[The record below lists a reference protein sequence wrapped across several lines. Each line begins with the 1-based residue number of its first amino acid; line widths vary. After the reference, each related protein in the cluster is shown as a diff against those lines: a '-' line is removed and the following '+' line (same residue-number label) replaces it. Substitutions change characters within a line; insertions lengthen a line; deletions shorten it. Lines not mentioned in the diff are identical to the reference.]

1 MDNYKQ
7 GIKEEESY
15 LEKTLKVIEVL
26 KDKAAAALESRKAKL
41 LESRRDMWEN
51 STHHTNDFSKLVEM
65 NQHLNEV
72 SNQNISYEKTKK
84 QLQIYKTMSDSP
96 YFGRFDF
103 IEEGFNN
110 ADKIYIGIN
119 TVIHPETGD
128 ICVYDWRAPISSI
141 FYRYEP
147 GEASYTAPVGVISGE
162 VTLKRQYKIS
172 KSKLFY
178 YFDCSVRIGD
188 EILQEALRRNS
199 SVKMRTIVE
208 TIQKEQDII
217 IRDQENDLLI
227 VQGVAGSGKTS
238 IALHRIAFLLYEGMN
253 SGLTSD
259 NILILS
265 PNNVFSGYISEVLP
279 ELGEDNVNQKTFIEI
294 FNECFDSKIRVETR
308 DTQIE
313 DIIETASQD
322 ERNYKRKSLEFKGSN
337 EFLKIIDRLL
347 WYYEHKLLDFNDV
360 YYHGQI
366 IETRESL
373 KNSFLNNKTGV
384 PAAKRLERIESR
396 ILDKVNPLQ
405 KERLQEIE
413 KTVQRV
419 GGHEFDLK
427 AFSRLLSI
435 KESKAFTDKLHA
447 FTRIDVIKLYKRLFS
462 DTELFNRLSYG
473 LKLPD
478 EVSRIFADTL
488 DSLEFG
494 KIRYEDTAPLFYL
507 KTRLEGCDS
516 YSDIKQVVIDEAQ
529 DYYPIHYKI
538 FSLIFR
544 NARFTV
550 LGDVNQSIEKQ
561 TDILIYDEITELMH
575 KSKTIKLLLNK
586 SYRSSFEINTFTSR
600 LLKNNVSVVPF
611 ERHESKP
618 RLEKRLSMAELEESI
633 ITDINALFKEGYK
646 SIAVIC
652 KTQKEAEKLYF
663 RLKERVNI
671 KLLTQE
677 DEFSQGAVVIPVYMA
692 KGLEFDAVILFD
704 AGEVNY
710 FDEYDRKLLYV
721 ACTRALHRL
730 VINYT
735 GNISRFLL

>member
-15 LEKTLKVIEVL
+15 LEKTLKIIEIL
-26 KDKAAAALESRKAKL
+26 KNKTSEALQKRKTKL

-51 STHHTNDFSKLVEM
+51 STHHAQELSNAVEL
-65 NQHLNEV
+65 NQYLSEV
-72 SNQNISYEKTKK
+72 SNQSTSYEKTKK

-110 ADKIYIGIN
+110 ADKIYIGIH

-238 IALHRIAFLLYEGMN
+238 IALHRIAFLLYEGMD
-253 SGLTSD
+253 SGLKSD

-322 ERNYKRKSLEFKGSN
+322 ERTYKRKSLEFKGSN
-337 EFLKIIDRLL
+337 EFLKIIDGLL
-347 WYYEHKLLDFNDV
+347 WHYEHKLLEFSDV

-373 KNSFLNNKTGV
+373 KNSFLNNKTSV
-384 PAAKRLERIESR
+384 PAAKRLERIENR

-405 KERLQEIE
+405 KERLHDIQ

-435 KESKAFTDKLHA
+435 KETRAFTDKLHV
-447 FTRIDVIKLYKRLFS
+447 FTRIDVINLYKRLFS
-462 DTELFNRLSYG
+462 DMKLFYKLANG
-473 LKLPD
+473 LKLP
-478 EVSRIFADTL
+478 EEMNRILSDTL
-488 DSLEFG
+488 ECLEFG
-494 KIRYEDTAPLFYL
+494 KIRYEDAAPLLYL
-507 KTRLEGCDS
+507 KIRLEGCDF
-516 YSDIKQVVIDEAQ
+516 YSDLKQVVIDEAQ

-538 FSLIFR
+538 FSWIFR

-561 TDILIYDEITELMH
+561 TDISIYDEISELMH
-575 KSKTIKLLLNK
+575 KSKTIKLFLNK

-600 LLKNNVSVVPF
+600 LLKNTGSVVPF

-618 RLEKRLSMAELEESI
+618 RLEKRLSIAELEEAI
-633 ITDINALFKEGYK
+633 VTDINALFKEGYK

-704 AGEVNY
+704 AGGVNY

-730 VINYT
+730 IINYT